1 MELRQLKYFV
11 EAVRQKNFTRAAEKM
26 LVSQPALSKMIKSLE
41 DELGVPL
48 IIHNYKGLEL
58 TDAGHSVY
66 RHAVQMI
73 GIEEDILSSVID
85 VKGLSSGTI
94 KIGIPPIIG
103 SLFFP
108 KVLAAFHSAHPNIK
122 IHITEFGAK
131 KVVESV
137 LAGEIEMGVAVL
149 PVDDE
154 SFRTYPIVDEEM
166 VLLVN
171 ESHPLASSS
180 EVELSQLSSEN
191 FIFYS
196 EDFALYELMREYCIN
211 AGFEPNILFQSSQW
225 DFMSEMAA
233 AGIGVT
239 ILPQSICTRITSSQ
253 IRKIP
258 IQNPAIPW
266 RLAIIIA
273 KDKYTTFAG
282 RAFIDF
288 ILGMKDRLRMGE

>member
-26 LVSQPALSKMIKSLE
+26 HVSQPALSKMIKSLE

-48 IIHNYKGLEL
+48 IIRNHKGPEL

-66 RHAVQMI
+66 THAVRMI
-73 GIEEDILSSVID
+73 SIEKELLSSVID
-85 VKGLSSGTI
+85 VKGLSKGTI

-108 KVLAAFHSAHPNIK
+108 KVLSSFHTAYPKINIQ
-122 IHITEFGAK
+122 ITEFGAK

-149 PVDDE
+149 PVDEERFDV
-154 SFRTYPIVDEEM
+154 FPIVDEEM

-171 ESHPLASSS
+171 ESHPLASSR
-180 EVELSQLSSEN
+180 EVRLAQLSRED

-196 EDFALYELMREYCIN
+196 EDFALYEQVREYCIN
-211 AGFEPNILFQSSQW
+211 EGFEPNILFQSSQW

-233 AGIGVT
+233 AGLGVT
-239 ILPQSICTRITSSQ
+239 ILPQSICSRITSSRL
-253 IRKIP
+253 RKIP
-258 IQNPAIPW
+258 IRNPAIPW
-266 RLAIIIA
+266 RLAIITVR
-273 KDKYTTFAG
+273 DSYTTFAG
-282 RAFIDF
+282 NAFIEF
-288 ILGMKDRLRMGE
+288 ILGMKDRLRTGD